1 MSLKLR
7 INMQENGYMAY
18 RSIDERTLVQNCLR
32 GNSSA
37 QQELYQRLS
46 GKMFGV
52 CLRYARNSDDAKDL
66 LQEGFIK
73 VFSKLEQFSFEGSLE
88 GWIRRI
94 MVNTAINYLK
104 KNRVAFAQV
113 TVDERSDF
121 LPQPANN
128 DHNLVHTDVMRIIF
142 ELPLHYRTVLNLYAV
157 EGYSHK
163 EVADILGQNESTC
176 RSQYSR
182 ARSMLQKKLEENNI
196 IYSEKMKQV

>member
-1 MSLKLR
+1 
-7 INMQENGYMAY
+7 MQENGHTSY

-32 GNSSA
+32 GLCSA
-37 QQELYQRLS
+37 QQELYHRFS
-46 GKMFGV
+46 AKMMGV
-52 CLRYARNSDDAKDL
+52 CLRYARNCDDAKDL

-73 VFSKLEQFSFEGSLE
+73 VFGKLSQFSFEGSLE

-104 KNRVAFAQV
+104 KNKVVFAQV
-113 TVDERSDF
+113 SVEERSDF
-121 LPQPANN
+121 IPQPPNN

-142 ELPLHYRTVLNLYAV
+142 DLPLHYRTVLNLYAV

-163 EVADILGQNESTC
+163 EVSDILGQNESTC

-182 ARSMLQKKLEENNI
+182 AKVLLQKKLEENNI
-196 IYSEKMKQV
+196 IYTEKVKQV